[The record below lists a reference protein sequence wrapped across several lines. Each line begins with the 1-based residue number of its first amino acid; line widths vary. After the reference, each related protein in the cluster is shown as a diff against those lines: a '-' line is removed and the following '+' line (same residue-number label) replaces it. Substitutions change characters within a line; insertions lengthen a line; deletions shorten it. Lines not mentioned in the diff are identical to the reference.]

1 MKRLAELTYRRRR
14 WILVGAAI
22 FFVGAAVYGGNVAQY
37 LAPYG
42 AEDPSTESIRA
53 DDALEEAG
61 YRSTNLVVLVEGVD
75 PTTREGSLRL
85 SDLQARI
92 ESDPAVA
99 RVTGWLDTKSPDFLA
114 NDGNATYLAVSLRGT
129 EDGTVQDDA
138 EHLAE
143 DLDGETGVSV
153 GGSALA
159 QKQINEQIENDLRRA
174 ELLVFPILLLLSFV
188 FFRSL
193 VASALPLVIGALAI
207 VGTWLILRAANEAVS
222 ISVFALNLTIG
233 LGLGLAIDY
242 SLFVV
247 SRFREELAKH
257 ASVEQALIRT
267 MQTAGKTVL
276 FSALTVAAAIASL
289 CVFPQRFL
297 YSMGLGGSLV
307 ALLAAAIS
315 LLVLP
320 AILASLG
327 ERVNSLSPKF
337 LQRRASRETA
347 PITDGFWY
355 RLAKWEQ
362 RRPLL
367 IASACTIVLLIVA
380 TPFLRIEF
388 GDVDAQVLPKDKTAR
403 QVDDFIRE
411 QFPPYRDTP
420 VRVLVEGA
428 SAQEVSAFSN
438 RIAALPA
445 VAAVTP
451 PEQVANLGVLVG
463 AISRYPSTDS
473 RSADLVREVRDLPPP
488 VGTEVLV
495 TGASARFIDF
505 QSSLASHAPI
515 AAAIIVVAT
524 LLILFLMT
532 GSVVLPVKQLIL
544 NVLNLAAVFGILVW
558 IFQDGRLEGFLS
570 YESPGNIEQTMPV
583 LLFAVAFGLSTDYGV
598 FLLSRI
604 KEARDSGAADSEA
617 VALGLERT
625 GRIVTAAAVLF
636 AIAIGAFATSE
647 IVFIKQNGVGTAL
660 AVLIDAT
667 IIRAFLVPSLMALL
681 GHWNWWSPRWLRKI
695 YWRFGLSE
703 N

>member
-1 MKRLAELTYRRRR
+1 MKRLAEFTYRRRR
-14 WILVGAAI
+14 WVLLGAVL
-22 FFVGAAVYGGNVAQY
+22 FFVGAALYGGSVAQY

-42 AEDPSTESIRA
+42 AEDPNTESIRA
-53 DDALEEAG
+53 DDALEAAG
-61 YRSTNLVVLVEGVD
+61 YRPANVVVLAEGVD

-85 SDLQARI
+85 ADLQAQI
-92 ESDPAVA
+92 EADPAVA
-99 RVTGWLDTKSPDFLA
+99 QVTGWLETRSPDFLSSGG
-114 NDGNATYLAVSLRGT
+114 DATYLAVSLRST
-129 EDGTVQDDA
+129 EDGTVQEEA
-138 EHLAE
+138 QHLADE
-143 DLDGETGVSV
+143 LADQPGVSV
-153 GGSALA
+153 GGSALS
-159 QKQINEQIENDLRRA
+159 QKQVNEQIEKDLRRA

-247 SRFREELAKH
+247 SRFREELAKLG
-257 ASVEQALIRT
+257 SVEQALVRT

-307 ALLAAAIS
+307 ALLAAGIS

-337 LQRRASRETA
+337 LQRRANRETA
-347 PITDGFWY
+347 PVTDGFWY

-367 IASACTIVLLIVA
+367 VAGACTIVLLIVA

-388 GDVDAQVLPKDKTAR
+388 GDVDAQVLPKDKMAR
-403 QVDDFIRE
+403 QVDDYIRAE
-411 QFPPYRDTP
+411 FPPYRDTP
-420 VRVLVEGA
+420 ARVLIEGA
-428 SAQEVSAFSN
+428 DAAGISSFSTQ
-438 RIAALPA
+438 IASLPA

-451 PEQVANLGVLVG
+451 PEPVGDLGVLVG
-463 AISRYPSTDS
+463 AVSRYPSTDD
-473 RSADLVREVRDLPPP
+473 RSADLVREIRALPPP
-488 VGTEVLV
+488 SGADVLV

-524 LLILFLMT
+524 LVILFLMT

-544 NVLNLAAVFGILVW
+544 NILNLAAVFGILVW
-558 IFQDGRLEGFLS
+558 IFQDGRLEEFLS

-604 KEARDSGAADSEA
+604 KEARDSGAVDSEA

-625 GRIVTAAAVLF
+625 GRIVTAAALLF

-681 GHWNWWSPRWLRKI
+681 GHWNWWSPRWLRRV